1 MMHGFELIILS
12 RIAEIMILVS
22 LRPALWTFHNIVFAL
37 KCHFLEIG
45 NIQLPQMAY
54 TIKTVTSIE
63 SPMIFR
69 RLNIIFVS
77 K

>member
-12 RIAEIMILVS
+12 RIAEIVILVS
-22 LRPALWTFHNIVFAL
+22 LRPALWTFHNIVFAQVP
-37 KCHFLEIG
+37 FLEIG

-54 TIKTVTSIE
+54 TRKTVTSIE